1 MSVAILFLFA
11 ASIGIHWTIAPA
23 KNADYQAKRE
33 MLTKSFADDLSQGVT
48 KTDVEDYLAYRM
60 IISFDEVYGYNSTH
74 TYAKTPQY

>member
-1 MSVAILFLFA
+1 
-11 ASIGIHWTIAPA
+11 
-23 KNADYQAKRE
+23 